1 MLDTL
6 QKLAVKYKGED
17 CILPP
22 FPGHRYK
29 GTCGDK
35 VVKGISN
42 VDEAVEYIKSLR
54 ISDGRPYIGATYRED
69 KQELWIHPHLDEE
82 GFEYRGKTRQRKNS
96 VFPNCVLLFRI
107 M

>member
-1 MLDTL
+1 MDIL
-6 QKLAVKYKGED
+6 QKLAVKYKGDD

-22 FPGHRYK
+22 FHRHRYK

-42 VDEAVEYIKSLR
+42 VGEAVEYIKSIR

-69 KQELWIHPHLDEE
+69 KQELWIHPHLGED
-82 GFEYRGKTRQRKNS
+82 GFEYEGKTKQTKKS
-96 VFPNCVLLFRI
+96 IFPKCVFLFRI
-107 M
+107 I